1 MKIDCRIKN
10 CLKSDLFNNIVF
22 GFIIGVIGFIFVYG
36 CSVLNPTYDNWLVN
50 GYAESDILVHY
61 GGWLTF
67 RDSPWN
73 WPLGLDTNLSLP
85 VGNIISFT
93 DSIPIVAIFFKLI
106 SNYIPDTFQFFGI
119 YIFLCFILQGISS
132 SMLVNLFTKDR
143 LLILIISFFFV
154 FSPIMLERAFRH
166 TALAS
171 HWLIVFSL
179 YLYFK
184 MSKEN
189 YAKFK
194 WQFVVLNIFAISI
207 HPYFLPMVMG
217 ILTATLIDYAI
228 KNKKIIK
235 PIIFLLLNI
244 ISVFLAGYSIGVLG
258 WGVNSSDAGFGIFS
272 MNLNSVVNPY
282 SIGTV
287 LWSRILQKLPQILG
301 NYDGFNYLGLGII
314 VLIIF
319 ILILAIF
326 KFIKNKEN
334 YNTIKISLYGKFN
347 KYPGLILV
355 CFIFYIFSIS
365 NVVTLNNIVVFQ
377 YYLPEKIINLC
388 NIFRASSRMFYP
400 VFYII
405 YLYCLIYII
414 RKLKKQ
420 WKYVLLSCIF
430 FIQIFDMY
438 PVFRYKYELF
448 DSSTIHTNE
457 YFKSETWNF
466 IGNNYKNII
475 ALNDIRDRNLLLFI
489 GKNHMKSNMIF
500 STRNGM
506 YAGIFN
512 RYLKDINLILSGEK
526 IDTDTVYISSDKN
539 VFDDLTLNKNNNIY
553 ICDLGEYRVV
563 IPKKEKIKYIP
574 NELIKSKIITTLE
587 LTDANWTNGINNF
600 SNILLFSYSAIKEET
615 LKSATSLKSQNT
627 IINIENV
634 TSDGTYI
641 HVKCSDKVDLTNFSY
656 PNKIEI
662 IK

>member
-1 MKIDCRIKN
+1 
-10 CLKSDLFNNIVF
+10 
-22 GFIIGVIGFIFVYG
+22 
-36 CSVLNPTYDNWLVN
+36 
-50 GYAESDILVHY
+50 
-61 GGWLTF
+61 
-67 RDSPWN
+67 
-73 WPLGLDTNLSLP
+73 
-85 VGNIISFT
+85 
-93 DSIPIVAIFFKLI
+93 
-106 SNYIPDTFQFFGI
+106 
-119 YIFLCFILQGISS
+119 
-132 SMLVNLFTKDR
+132 
-143 LLILIISFFFV
+143 
-154 FSPIMLERAFRH
+154 
-166 TALAS
+166 
-171 HWLIVFSL
+171 
-179 YLYFK
+179 
-184 MSKEN
+184 
-189 YAKFK
+189 
-194 WQFVVLNIFAISI
+194 
-207 HPYFLPMVMG
+207 
-217 ILTATLIDYAI
+217 
-228 KNKKIIK
+228 
-235 PIIFLLLNI
+235 
-244 ISVFLAGYSIGVLG
+244 
-258 WGVNSSDAGFGIFS
+258 
-272 MNLNSVVNPY
+272 
-282 SIGTV
+282 
-287 LWSRILQKLPQILG
+287 
-301 NYDGFNYLGLGII
+301 
-314 VLIIF
+314 
-319 ILILAIF
+319 
-326 KFIKNKEN
+326 
-334 YNTIKISLYGKFN
+334 
-347 KYPGLILV
+347 
-355 CFIFYIFSIS
+355 
-365 NVVTLNNIVVFQ
+365 
-377 YYLPEKIINLC
+377 
-388 NIFRASSRMFYP
+388 MFYP

-587 LTDANWTNGINNF
+587 LIDANWTNGINNF